1 MPRRARYLV
10 PRGLPRRD
18 EILAV
23 CMVLAIGAH
32 LLFAQLTFVVAVL
45 FHLTTKVTRWRL
57 TWLAIP
63 VAAGLAWAAAGP
75 RAAVA
80 GYTAGAARVAGYL
93 GDSGHQAEHL
103 MHFTAAFAGL
113 GTWLP
118 RQLPIALLA
127 GAAEAAL
134 AGWLSWLHTDE
145 RELRPARPGL
155 IVAARRAA
163 TARAIRAGRV
173 AARDGGCLGI
183 ASGSG
188 ARITLSWAEAAGSVS
203 VCGSAVSDVLTTGF
217 QLVHAAI
224 RQHKPVLAV
233 DHTADPALAAQ
244 LAAVCAAA
252 GAPLLVFGPG
262 PEAPAACYEPFRH
275 GSPARRAALITA
287 MLSWDGPGRQ
297 YRRSCLSYLDDVF
310 ELLDAAPGDPR
321 VPVLDDVL
329 HLLNPVALQARM
341 EYVPA
346 GHPRREVL
354 AERIRVSAHLIS
366 AEPATIASPARQL
379 RELRESPFGRWL
391 RPSFD
396 GRRPEKVSPGSQ
408 AADIDLG
415 RALADR
421 AVVLFRLG
429 GPPATESSA
438 MLDRL
443 ICQDL
448 LRAGAARDG
457 TPGSDANGDGLIWLA
472 ECAALPRPAV
482 TSLIARGRPAGL
494 PVLAA
499 TTSAPVAADL
509 ADLVNVV
516 IAHRMADGG
525 AVPWVADGATVPW
538 VTDGAA
544 APREAGAVATP
555 RRAAAADPA
564 TLRDGEFVLAV
575 RDPPRL
581 VPSGLLVRA
590 RVPKVS
596 RDGHA
601 AAPRRAW
608 EGA

>member
-18 EILAV
+18 EILAA

-32 LLFAQLTFVVAVL
+32 LLFAQLTFVFAVL
-45 FHLTTKVTRWRL
+45 FHLTTKATRWRL
-57 TWLAIP
+57 SWLAVP
-63 VAAGLAWAAAGP
+63 AAAGLAWAATGP
-75 RAAVA
+75 RAALA

-93 GDSGHQAEHL
+93 SDRGHQAGHL
-103 MHFTAAFAGL
+103 LHVTGAFAGI

-118 RQLPIALLA
+118 RQLPLALLA

-145 RELRPARPGL
+145 EDLRPARPGL

-163 TARAIRAGRV
+163 TVRAIRAGGV
-173 AARDGGCLGI
+173 VTRDGGCLGI
-183 ASGSG
+183 AAGSG

-203 VCGSAVSDVLTTGF
+203 VCGSAASDVLTTGF

-224 RQHKPVLAV
+224 RRRKPVLVV
-233 DHTADPALAAQ
+233 DHTAGPALAAQ

-252 GAPLLVFGPG
+252 GTPLLVFGPG
-262 PEAPAACYEPFRH
+262 GTTPGRPACYEPFRH
-275 GSPARRAALITA
+275 GSPAQRAALITA

-346 GHPRREVL
+346 GYPRREVL
-354 AERIRVSAHLIS
+354 AERIRVSASLIT
-366 AEPATIASPARQL
+366 AEPATIAGASRQL
-379 RELRESPFGRWL
+379 RDLRESPFGRWL
-391 RPSFD
+391 RPAPD
-396 GRRPEKVSPGSQ
+396 HPAPDHPV
-408 AADIDLG
+408 ADIDLR
-415 RALADR
+415 RAIARR

-429 GPPATESSA
+429 GPPAAGS
-438 MLDRL
+438 MLGRL

-448 LRAGAARDG
+448 LSAGATPDG
-457 TPGSDANGDGLIWLA
+457 ATPDGGTSGGGTSGGGGDGLIWLA
-472 ECAALPRPAV
+472 ECAALPRQAV
-482 TSLIARGRPAGL
+482 TSLIARGRAAGL

-499 TTSAPVAADL
+499 TTSAPVAAEL

-516 IAHRMADGG
+516 IAHRMA
-525 AVPWVADGATVPW
+525 
-538 VTDGAA
+538 
-544 APREAGAVATP
+544 AGAVAP
-555 RRAAAADPA
+555 WVEDSAAASRLSAAADPA
-564 TLRDGEFVLAV
+564 TLRDGEFLLAV
-575 RDPPRL
+575 REPPRL
-581 VPSGLLVRA
+581 VPSGLMVQA
-590 RVPKVS
+590 RVPKVT
-596 RDGHA
+596 RDERA

>member
-10 PRGLPRRD
+10 PRGFPRRD

-23 CMVLAIGAH
+23 CVVLAIGVH

-45 FHLTTKVTRWRL
+45 FHLTTKATRWRL

-63 VAAGLAWAAAGP
+63 AAAGLAWAAAGP

-118 RQLPIALLA
+118 RQLPLALLV

-145 RELRPARPGL
+145 WELRPARPGL

-188 ARITLSWAEAAGSVS
+188 TRITLSWAEAAGSVS
-203 VCGSAVSDVLTTGF
+203 VCGSAASDVLTTGF

-224 RQHKPVLAV
+224 RRHKPVIAV

-252 GAPLLVFGPG
+252 GTPLLVFGPG

-366 AEPATIASPARQL
+366 AEPATIAGPARQL

-391 RPSFD
+391 RPSPD
-396 GRRPEKVSPGSQ
+396 GRRPEGVSSGSQ
-408 AADIDLG
+408 ATDIDLG
-415 RALADR
+415 RALAGR

-438 MLDRL
+438 MLGRL

-457 TPGSDANGDGLIWLA
+457 TPGGDADGDGLIWLA

-516 IAHRMADGG
+516 IAHRMADGA
-525 AVPWVADGATVPW
+525 AVPGDVDGV
-538 VTDGAA
+538 A
-544 APREAGAVATP
+544 APREAGAVAAP
-555 RRAAAADPA
+555 RLAAAADPA

-596 RDGHA
+596 RDGRA